1 MECAVPLILYGL
13 QHYLSIVGSLI
24 LIPLVIVPAM
34 GGSTVSTTLT
44 SCFLCLSFLSRFLL
58 FVTMYSG
65 FSWSSRSPMW
75 YSVMNSVSCVC
86 FSERYSQGY
95 FKYALSVRNL
105 HFTALLLWIKVT
117 SYSRSLICLSCP
129 NSCNHLLS

>member
-1 MECAVPLILYGL
+1 MCSSFDPLWAPA
-13 QHYLSIVGSLI
+13 LSLHSWLFNFDS
-24 LIPLVIVPAM
+24 PCHC
-34 GGSTVSTTLT
+34 T
-44 SCFLCLSFLSRFLL
+44 SNGWIHCEYNPDFLFSFVSFLSHFFL
-58 FVTMYSG
+58 FVIMYCG

-95 FKYALSVRNL
+95 FKHALSVRNL
-105 HFTALLLWIKVT
+105 HVTALLLWIKVT

>member
-1 MECAVPLILYGL
+1 MCSSFDPLWAPAL
-13 QHYLSIVGSLI
+13 
-24 LIPLVIVPAM
+24 PLHSWLFNLDSPCHC
-34 GGSTVSTTLT
+34 T
-44 SCFLCLSFLSRFLL
+44 SNGWIHSEYNPDFLFFFCLSFLSHFLL
-58 FVTMYSG
+58 FVIMYRG

-86 FSERYSQGY
+86 FSERYSKAY
-95 FKYALSVRNL
+95 FKHALGVRNL